1 MKRSSFAAAAAV
13 ALLASPA
20 LAGPADPVI
29 AAERAFA
36 ARAGEAGIAQ
46 SFLDFMTDDAIVFG
60 PDPQKA
66 KQAYGGRPAGK
77 TPKEG
82 GPLLAWWPNWAGIA
96 RSGDLGFTT
105 GPAEF
110 NGKRSVN
117 YFTVWQKQADGT
129 WKWVYDGGASD
140 ASAGLPADAPV
151 AELAVSDAPAVA
163 PAEAMAQVR
172 HAETLLAEKA
182 GLNVRDAYAMW
193 LSPQAH
199 MQGSPLKPATTP
211 DAVAIE
217 LTKRAPQIAF
227 RHMGGGSSKA
237 GDLVWTYG
245 KAEWQRAGEPGVGY
259 YVRIWQA
266 QKGGYRI
273 VFDQLLAAPPPKK
286 A

>member
-1 MKRSSFAAAAAV
+1 LKRFSLALAAS
-13 ALLASPA
+13 ALLATPA

-36 ARAGEAGIAQ
+36 ARGAEAGIAQ

-60 PDPQKA
+60 PEPTSAKKLYGARPGKA
-66 KQAYGGRPAGK
+66 
-77 TPKEG
+77 PKDG
-82 GPLLAWWPNWAGIA
+82 GPLLAWWPNWAGIS

-105 GPAEF
+105 GPAEL

-117 YFTVWQKQADGT
+117 YFTVWVKQPDGR

-140 ASAGLPADAPV
+140 ATGGLPADAPV
-151 AELAVSDAPAVA
+151 AELPVSDAPAVA
-163 PAEAMAQVR
+163 PDEAMAQVR

-182 GLNVRDAYAMW
+182 GLNAHEAYRVW
-193 LSPQAH
+193 LAPQAR
-199 MQGSPLKPATTP
+199 MQGSPLKPAVTP
-211 DAVAIE
+211 AAIDAEMA
-217 LTKRAPQIAF
+217 KRAPQIAF
-227 RHMGGGSSKA
+227 KTLGGAASKA
-237 GDLVWTYG
+237 GDMVWTYG

-266 QKGGYRI
+266 QKDGYRI
-273 VFDQLLAAPPPKK
+273 VFDQLLEAPTPKK